1 MILVRSFPFML
12 KNNEFHGKEGVH
24 WGRDDASPEIST
36 SSGWSWRGV
45 NPNSHSFASIWVV
58 RGKDNWKKNKVY
70 QIRCRK
76 WNSVQVYQFRLNKV
90 SNGRTS
96 SNQQNRLQ
104 NVWLSSPFAQFVSP
118 WAICGSVTPVL
129 ASLLCSWGSDIINC
143 YTIKIYTKYY
153 DYDCMWLLDESE
165 SLTTS
170 YQIIFQIKHGQNPNV
185 LRVGGCNWLRVSK
198 LSCFL
203 CPVTM
208 RSDGGCPIAAFGRF
222 LLTSTG
228 IYLWCWGCAIVGYDI
243 VPWDLLG
250 VKWVFG
256 TIGSRLSSGNLPQK
270 FRSYCNWAIIFSV
283 PITFTAWNIR
293 NQPRPP

>member
-1 MILVRSFPFML
+1 MLPGKHYVSAACHSNCHIGTQRNHMESRQLSEWDQIRIQRSMCKQSTNMILVRSFVL
-12 KNNEFHGKEGVH
+12 KNKEFQGKEGVH

-58 RGKDNWKKNKVY
+58 GGKDNWKTINVY

-76 WNSVQVYQFRLNKV
+76 WNSVQVYQFRLNKM
-90 SNGRTS
+90 SNGRAS

-118 WAICGSVTPVL
+118 WAICGSVTPLL

-153 DYDCMWLLDESE
+153 DYDCMWVSDESE

-170 YQIIFQIKHGQNPNV
+170 YQIIF
-185 LRVGGCNWLRVSK
+185 
-198 LSCFL
+198 
-203 CPVTM
+203 
-208 RSDGGCPIAAFGRF
+208 
-222 LLTSTG
+222 
-228 IYLWCWGCAIVGYDI
+228 
-243 VPWDLLG
+243 
-250 VKWVFG
+250 
-256 TIGSRLSSGNLPQK
+256 
-270 FRSYCNWAIIFSV
+270 
-283 PITFTAWNIR
+283 
-293 NQPRPP
+293 

>member
-1 MILVRSFPFML
+1 MCKQSTDHLCWKT
-12 KNNEFHGKEGVH
+12 KNSREKREYTEEETMHHQRYPPAQGDPGEVSIQIPIH
-24 WGRDDASPEIST
+24 LL
-36 SSGWSWRGV
+36 
-45 NPNSHSFASIWVV
+45 IWVV
-58 RGKDNWKKNKVY
+58 GGKDNWKKNKVY

-76 WNSVQVYQFRLNKV
+76 WNSVQVYQFRLKKV
-90 SNGRTS
+90 SNGRAS

-153 DYDCMWLLDESE
+153 DYDCMWVLDESE

-170 YQIIFQIKHGQNPNV
+170 YQIIFQIKHGQNANV
-185 LRVGGCNWLRVSK
+185 LRVGGCNLLRVSK
-198 LSCFL
+198 LSCFH

-228 IYLWCWGCAIVGYDI
+228 IYLWCWGCAICWVWYGPFWHDRI
-243 VPWDLLG
+243 KIKQWKSPTKIQELL
-250 VKWVFG
+250 
-256 TIGSRLSSGNLPQK
+256 
-270 FRSYCNWAIIFSV
+270 
-283 PITFTAWNIR
+283 
-293 NQPRPP
+293 